1 MVLPDDP
8 KYALKKVWQEE
19 LDLYLTLFDILIS
32 VMGCRVSQFR
42 WKHLRLDSKLPWLCS
57 LLHKEV

>member
-19 LDLYLTLFDILIS
+19 LDLYIL
-32 VMGCRVSQFR
+32 
-42 WKHLRLDSKLPWLCS
+42 LC
-57 LLHKEV
+57 LIF